1 MGVAYEISRDVFKTV
16 FCSGRKHGCGLPAA
30 ARQARPGGGSTER
43 FYLFIFFGG
52 HPSAQ
57 PLHLCALGTGPPFQQ
72 APPGTSWAPR
82 EDEEER
88 ETHSSWEKKKR
99 RKCKDNVECGRE
111 RPERARREGGYRDR
125 RKWEGQSEGEEMG
138 RKKRT
143 ELMEE
148 ETTAE
153 ERERRRVVPPRRS
166 ISLGS

>member
-1 MGVAYEISRDVFKTV
+1 MKLAGMCSRPSSAQAGSVV
-16 FCSGRKHGCGLPAA
+16 VVCRQPPGRHGLVGAA
-30 ARQARPGGGSTER
+30 LSA
-43 FYLFIFFGG
+43 FIYLFILVVTLLYS
-52 HPSAQ
+52 HS
-57 PLHLCALGTGPPFQQ
+57 LSLRLELGPPFQQ

-99 RKCKDNVECGRE
+99 RKCKENVECGRE
-111 RPERARREGGYRDR
+111 RPERARRGGGYRDR

-153 ERERRRVVPPRRS
+153 ERERRRVVPPRWS